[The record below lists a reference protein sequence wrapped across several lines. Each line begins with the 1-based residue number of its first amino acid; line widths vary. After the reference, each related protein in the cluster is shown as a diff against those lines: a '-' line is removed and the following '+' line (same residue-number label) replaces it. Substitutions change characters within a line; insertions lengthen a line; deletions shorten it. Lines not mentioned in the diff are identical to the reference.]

1 MVEASNS
8 SNMLTDSERLQKDL
22 SDFLSKNET
31 LIDYFAILG
40 FDNTQL
46 RKVIHEIK
54 TEVSVCY

>member
-1 MVEASNS
+1 
-8 SNMLTDSERLQKDL
+8 MLTDSERLQKDL